1 MQLGGIAI
9 DAKRAGAGEST
20 SASPAAEQSDAEH
33 SRPACREK
41 VPHGVAHDV
50 AVIDRHT
57 EALLAVEKKI
67 RRRFGAQH
75 VTAFDHDRFRA
86 DSENLQRTVDLG
98 PPS

>member
-9 DAKRAGAGEST
+9 DAKRAGARELIF
-20 SASPAAEQSDAEH
+20 AVPAAEQSDAEH

-50 AVIDRHT
+50 AVVDRHT

-67 RRRFGAQH
+67 RGRFGTQH
-75 VTAFDHDRFRA
+75 VTAFDHDRVRA
-86 DSENLQRTVDLG
+86 DPEYLQRTFDLRT
-98 PPS
+98 PS